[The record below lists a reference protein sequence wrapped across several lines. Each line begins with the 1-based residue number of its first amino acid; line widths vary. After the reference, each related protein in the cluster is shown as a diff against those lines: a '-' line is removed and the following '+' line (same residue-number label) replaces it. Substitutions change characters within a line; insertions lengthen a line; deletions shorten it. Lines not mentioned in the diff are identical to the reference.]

1 MGSGGGG
8 AVARGIGRGLLAY
21 VQNRNAQASTGG
33 VSGADFA
40 NLLGLAGATPE
51 QMAQAEQIQSA
62 PPSAVSILLQS
73 ILQGAQPTFGGAD
86 FLSLLPESV
95 GQIYSPE
102 QRSRISQIP
111 ELDPSLSRGLI
122 EILTDLASEQSAPRV
137 ALTPEMQQAGIVG
150 DEQGFIPLDQ
160 FEEAQRVVES
170 LIKEET
176 YPYPRDVVES
186 LPFLE
191 GKFATLEDIQ
201 AAVELARAV

>member
-1 MGSGGGG
+1 
-8 AVARGIGRGLLAY
+8 L
-21 VQNRNAQASTGG
+21 
-33 VSGADFA
+33 
-40 NLLGLAGATPE
+40 
-51 QMAQAEQIQSA
+51 
-62 PPSAVSILLQS
+62 
-73 ILQGAQPTFGGAD
+73 
-86 FLSLLPESV
+86 
-95 GQIYSPE
+95 YSPE

-122 EILTDLASEQSAPRV
+122 ETLTGLAGEQSAPRV

-160 FEEAQRVVES
+160 FEQAQGVVES

-176 YPYPRDVVES
+176 YPYPRDVLES

-201 AAVELARAV
+201 EAIELARAVEELDIKQTERQKVLDRKSVV